1 MPMYPPTFIEKIEKL
16 VAKGETQNAL
26 KELNQFP
33 STKLDPALKN
43 QLILLTAQW
52 HHYQRG
58 QVENIKPNNEL
69 NKELNRINKAILS
82 VLQGNIVQ
90 IDDSPKRYHSLLPK
104 KKRWIWIF
112 WIIGLIIALF
122 IMFLYYFFWKIDFG
136 A

>member
-1 MPMYPPTFIEKIEKL
+1 MYPPTFIEKIEKL
-16 VAKGETQNAL
+16 VAKGDTQNAL

-33 STKLDPALKN
+33 NTKLDPALKN

-58 QVENIKPNNEL
+58 QLENIKPNSEL

-82 VLQGNIVQ
+82 VLQGNIIQ
-90 IDDSPKRYHSLLPK
+90 IDHSFNKYHLLPPK
-104 KKRWIWIF
+104 KKKWIWIF

-122 IMFLYYFFWKIDFG
+122 IIMLYYFFGKIDFDV
-136 A
+136 